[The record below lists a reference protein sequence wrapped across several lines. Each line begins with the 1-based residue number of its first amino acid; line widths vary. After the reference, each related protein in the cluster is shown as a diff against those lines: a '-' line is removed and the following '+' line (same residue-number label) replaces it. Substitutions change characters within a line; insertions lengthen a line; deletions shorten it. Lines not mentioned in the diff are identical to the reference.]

1 MNGRGT
7 WSIRVRMTVLAGAVT
22 AAVCAVLS
30 VLIVVGARGQ
40 VADYRRDQATAAA
53 LRLVYEVKQHR
64 VPAVL
69 SGPEDTVLQVLNAR
83 GQLVAGSRNAP
94 DDTPIATF
102 LPEEGSVYEMR
113 TMCPPQGLRDCMWVI
128 AFRVFEPDGDWTVY
142 AAAERIPWYVSG
154 TLCLFLFGASV
165 LIVALAALRTWRTV
179 DRTLAPVDA
188 IRAELAEITA
198 SRSGRRVPVPET
210 RDEIRALA
218 EAANATLDRLDA
230 ELERQRRFTSDAS
243 HDLRSP
249 ITAAR
254 AQLEEAL
261 MYPLDAD
268 WPRTGRGVLQSLD
281 RLQAIVTDLLELAR
295 LDAGRYRGDE
305 TIDLSAL
312 VTIEVRRSERTK
324 RIVTTLAEGVT
335 VRGDRLRL
343 VRLLTN
349 LLDNAER
356 HADSRIDV
364 SVRAEGGQAVLEVLD
379 DGAGIAHQHRDLV
392 FQRFARLK
400 EAEVKDAG
408 GTGLGLPIAREIA
421 TSHGGTLT
429 IEDSDRGARFVL
441 RLPLERSERMPGR
454 TAKAVRART

>member
-1 MNGRGT
+1 
-7 WSIRVRMTVLAGAVT
+7 MTVLAGAVT
-22 AAVCAVLS
+22 AVICAVLS
-30 VLIVVGARGQ
+30 VLIIVGARGQ
-40 VADYRRDQATAAA
+40 VADHRRDQATAAA
-53 LRLVYEVKQHR
+53 LRLVYEVKRSR

-69 SGPEDTVLQVLNAR
+69 SGPEATVLQVLNAR
-83 GQLVAGSRNAP
+83 GHVVAGSRNAP
-94 DDTPIATF
+94 DTPIATF

-113 TMCPPQGLRDCMWVI
+113 TLCPPKGLSDCMWVI

-154 TLCLFLFGASV
+154 ALCLFLLGASL
-165 LIVALAALRTWRTV
+165 LIVLLAALRTWRTV

-249 ITAAR
+249 IAAAR

-261 MYPLDAD
+261 MYPLEAD

-295 LDAGRYRGDE
+295 LDAGRYHGDE

-312 VTIEVRRSERTK
+312 VTIEIRRSERTK

-364 SVRAEGGQAVLEVLD
+364 SVRAEDGYAVLEVLD
-379 DGAGIAHQHRDLV
+379 DGAGIPERQRDLV

-400 EAEVKDAG
+400 EAEDKDAG

-429 IEDSDRGARFVL
+429 IEDSDHGARFVL
-441 RLPLERSERMPGR
+441 RLPLERSERTPGR